1 MLSFAIS
8 FINLT
13 KTALLILKIYFMK
26 KSILLIFIAL
36 MTAMGS
42 QAQEAEVV
50 KSKPTLRGYKAFYE
64 AEYGFDI
71 DNEEVDN
78 NGEKISN
85 YPHCNNLMISTTQG
99 YQVNNFFFAGGGVG
113 ILHYV
118 DGNRTVMP
126 IFADIRF
133 NLLDNKFIMPILN
146 ARVGYVVGSWGG
158 IYSSAWVGAR
168 LNLMHNHAASI
179 SVGVSH
185 HNDQFS
191 STNNDFEWTATS
203 FGIKLGYEF

>member
-1 MLSFAIS
+1 
-8 FINLT
+8 
-13 KTALLILKIYFMK
+13 MK

-158 IYSSAWVGAR
+158 TYSSAWVGAR

>member
-1 MLSFAIS
+1 
-8 FINLT
+8 
-13 KTALLILKIYFMK
+13 MK

-36 MTAMGS
+36 MTAIGC

-126 IFADIRF
+126 IFAR
-133 NLLDNKFIMPILN
+133 ILKPSFERTVGHRACKTLEYRTCT
-146 ARVGYVVGSWGG
+146 AR
-158 IYSSAWVGAR
+158 SAE
-168 LNLMHNHAASI
+168 L
-179 SVGVSH
+179 
-185 HNDQFS
+185 
-191 STNNDFEWTATS
+191 
-203 FGIKLGYEF
+203 

>member
-1 MLSFAIS
+1 
-8 FINLT
+8 
-13 KTALLILKIYFMK
+13 MK

-99 YQVNNFFFAGGGVG
+99 YQVNNFFFCRWRRRNIA
-113 ILHYV
+113 L
-118 DGNRTVMP
+118 R
-126 IFADIRF
+126 
-133 NLLDNKFIMPILN
+133 
-146 ARVGYVVGSWGG
+146 
-158 IYSSAWVGAR
+158 
-168 LNLMHNHAASI
+168 
-179 SVGVSH
+179 
-185 HNDQFS
+185 
-191 STNNDFEWTATS
+191 
-203 FGIKLGYEF
+203 

>member
-1 MLSFAIS
+1 M
-8 FINLT
+8 
-13 KTALLILKIYFMK
+13 
-26 KSILLIFIAL
+26 
-36 MTAMGS
+36 
-42 QAQEAEVV
+42 
-50 KSKPTLRGYKAFYE
+50 
-64 AEYGFDI
+64 
-71 DNEEVDN
+71 
-78 NGEKISN
+78 
-85 YPHCNNLMISTTQG
+85 
-99 YQVNNFFFAGGGVG
+99 
-113 ILHYV
+113 HYV

-146 ARVGYVVGSWGG
+146 ARIGYVVGSWGG